1 MTIPNL
7 LTTFRLLLTP
17 VIIYYFLEHTPLS
30 QAIATAIFFVAAF
43 TDWYDGYYARKHNLI
58 SRLGQFLDPLADKI
72 LVSGILI
79 AFYLNNYIF
88 GWIVFTI
95 IARDFV
101 ITFLRSY
108 ALIRGKPIV
117 TSALA
122 KWKTFS
128 QMLAILILLI
138 YLNLFF
144 IGFTNDPSYYASYAD
159 IPGILFLIAATLTVL
174 SALMYFYENRDIFVL
189 IYRDLLKLIDLKR

>member
-17 VIIYYFLEHTPLS
+17 VIIYFFLKHTPLS

-43 TDWYDGYYARKHNLI
+43 TDWYDGFYARRHNLI

-95 IARDFV
+95 IARDFA

-108 ALIRGKPIV
+108 AFIRGRPIV
-117 TSALA
+117 TSTLA

-128 QMLAILILLI
+128 QMLAIFILLI
-138 YLNLFF
+138 YLNMFF
-144 IGFTNDPSYYASYAD
+144 MGFTKDPSYYASYSD
-159 IPGILFLIAATLTVL
+159 IPGILFLIAAVLTVL
-174 SALMYFYENRDIFVL
+174 SALQYFYENRDIFVL
-189 IYRDLLKLIDLKR
+189 IFRDLLKLVDLRR

>member
-7 LTTFRLLLTP
+7 LTSFRLLLTP
-17 VIIYYFLEHTPLS
+17 VIIYFFLEHTPLS
-30 QAIATAIFFVAAF
+30 QAIATGIFLVAAF

-88 GWIVFTI
+88 GWIVIII

-128 QMLAILILLI
+128 QMLAILLMLI
-138 YLNLFF
+138 YLNMFF
-144 IGFTNDPSYYASYAD
+144 MGFTKDPSYYASYTD
-159 IPGILFLIAATLTVL
+159 IPGILFLIAAALTVV
-174 SALMYFYENRDIFVL
+174 SALQYFYENREIFVL